1 MEEISPVYFL
11 VQNFT
16 GWPTIPIQPKART
29 GTHGFLVMYAET
41 SFAEQQTPSVW
52 RPEMLFFFFYGSLL

>member
-1 MEEISPVYFL
+1 MADYSRST
-11 VQNFT
+11 QS
-16 GWPTIPIQPKART
+16 GT